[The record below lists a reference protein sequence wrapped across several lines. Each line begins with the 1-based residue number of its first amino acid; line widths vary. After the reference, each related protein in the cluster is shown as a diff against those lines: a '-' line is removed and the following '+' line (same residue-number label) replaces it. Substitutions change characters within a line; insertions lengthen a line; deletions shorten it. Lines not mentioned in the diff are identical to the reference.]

1 MVRRRATRGL
11 CGSAGFSLLEILL
24 ALALLVILIGK
35 ITVIMDTSSQFL
47 NQNMADV
54 VLEDQAQRS
63 LDRVAYAI
71 LSSDRGTLL
80 PEAEKPLFTSSL
92 DYRVS
97 LGVENGEVVWND
109 PENIGLGAQP
119 NQLTWRSNPGTPEER
134 RVVWSNIVRPF
145 LEGEILNGIDDN
157 KNGIIDEK
165 GISFVLFRNSVTIRL
180 TLGRELAGG
189 GIAEETVE
197 TTVTVRNLSKES

>member
-1 MVRRRATRGL
+1 MVTRTVSRL
-11 CGSAGFSLLEILL
+11 RGSSGFTLLEILI
-24 ALALLVILIGK
+24 ALALLAILVGKVTVILN
-35 ITVIMDTSSQFL
+35 TSSRFL

-54 VLEDQAQRS
+54 MLEDQAHRA

-80 PEAEKPLFTSSL
+80 PEAEKPLFTSDL

-97 LGVENGEVVWND
+97 LGVENGVVVWND
-109 PENIGLGAQP
+109 PENIGVGAQP
-119 NQLTWRSNPGTPEER
+119 NQLVWRSNPRTPGER

-145 LEGEILNGIDDN
+145 LEGEIQNGVDDNDNGIV
-157 KNGIIDEK
+157 DER
-165 GISFVLFRNSVTIRL
+165 GISFVLFRNSVTIRM

-189 GIAEETVE
+189 GFAEETVE
-197 TTVTVRNLSKES
+197 TTVTVRNLNEES